1 MIELDAYLEGVY
13 YGRFAEGDHTSEL
26 VFTYDESAPATPISL
41 SIPRDGR
48 ASRCAATNLLDNLL
62 PDRDEVRERMK
73 KSYGAAGTDALSL
86 LAAAGGDIAGG
97 LVLVPAGAD
106 LRHDQPILDPAL
118 DMDVAERIAAIKR
131 DPDAWTSSAGPARF
145 SLAGSQGKF
154 ALADYAGEWY
164 WSNRTLPS
172 THIIKPAATRLPG
185 LEAVEADTLALASAI
200 GLPAAKAS
208 IVHMLDQ
215 QAFIVERFDR
225 APTRTVAAQRIHAED
240 LAQASGTSTKRK
252 YDQTAKQTIELLRA
266 AKHTD
271 PDIEYDFLRQLAF
284 NTMIG
289 NTDAHAKNYSVLLRP
304 DRISLAPLYDAVPVI
319 LYPEYDQNLAM
330 DISGARRPSAA
341 SLDHWRKLARN
352 TGLDTDRVE
361 HEIRTL
367 AAAMNGAI
375 EDAWPNID
383 PIQRNELLPL
393 VKRNL
398 LAATSDSATP
408 RTTTTPPARQS
419 QQPKGAPQS
428 QGDEFRGHERDEAQI
443 ELI

>member
-13 YGRFAEGDHTSEL
+13 YGRFAEGGHTGEL

-48 ASRCAATNLLDNLL
+48 ASRSAATNLLDNLL
-62 PDRDEVRERMK
+62 PDRAEVRERMK
-73 KSYGAAGTDALSL
+73 KSYGAAGADTLSL

-106 LRHDQPILDPAL
+106 LRRDQPLLDPAL

-131 DPDAWTSSAGPARF
+131 DPDAWTPAEGPARF

-154 ALADYAGEWY
+154 ALADYEGEWY
-164 WSNRTLPS
+164 WSNRTMPS
-172 THIIKPAATRLPG
+172 THIIKPAAMRLPG
-185 LEAVEADTLALASAI
+185 LEQVEADTLALASTV

-208 IVHMLDQ
+208 LLHMLDQ

-225 APTRTVAAQRIHAED
+225 APTGTVAAQRIHAED
-240 LAQASGTSTKRK
+240 LAQASGTSAKRK

-266 AKHTD
+266 AELAD

-284 NTMIG
+284 NTIIG
-289 NTDAHAKNYSVLLRP
+289 NADAHAKNYSVMLRP

-330 DISGARRPSAA
+330 EISGARRPSAV
-341 SLDHWRKLARN
+341 SLDHWRKLARS
-352 TGLDTDRVE
+352 TGLDIGRVE

-375 EDAWPNID
+375 EDAWPSID

-398 LAATSDSATP
+398 LAAISDTATP
-408 RTTTTPPARQS
+408 RAR
-419 QQPKGAPQS
+419 
-428 QGDEFRGHERDEAQI
+428 
-443 ELI
+443 